1 MILKYKTNTQY
12 SKFQIPNSKFQ
23 IPNSKIQ
30 NTKSKIQNPQK
41 HPLYLLS
48 MRPLYYAYWRLSIY
62 SL

>member
-12 SKFQIPNSKFQ
+12 TKIENRK
-23 IPNSKIQ
+23 SKIQ
-30 NTKSKIQNPQK
+30 NPKSKIQNPQK

-48 MRPLYYAYWRLSIY
+48 MRPLYYAYWRLSMY

>member
-30 NTKSKIQNPQK
+30 YPQK
-41 HPLYLLS
+41 HHLYLLS